1 MERTESWNRSK
12 NIITEMMK
20 QREIMLVEDDES
32 LGFLI
37 KDSLDAHG
45 WKVKH
50 YSSGEQ
56 GLTAFH
62 NNQFDLCILDIM
74 LPQQDGISLATE
86 IRKYNQQVP
95 IVFLTAKSQTEDRIR
110 GFQSGADDYVCKPFS
125 IEEFKYRLEAI
136 LKRSHDDESTNKYS
150 VLKLANT
157 TLDIHNLLLNANGTT
172 TRLTHK
178 ECKLLQL
185 FLRHAGKLIE
195 REVFLK
201 SIWEDDGFFVARS
214 MDVFISKLRKYLSA
228 DKQLR
233 IENIRGVGYILKT
246 GRE

>member
-1 MERTESWNRSK
+1 
-12 NIITEMMK
+12 MK

-45 WKVKH
+45 WKVNL
-50 YSSGEQ
+50 YPTGEK

-62 NNQFDLCILDIM
+62 SHRFDLCILDIM
-74 LPQQDGISLATE
+74 LPQKDGFTLATE

-136 LKRSHDDESTNKYS
+136 LKRTHEDSQPTKTS
-150 VLKLANT
+150 VLIVSNS
-157 TLDIHNLLLNANGTT
+157 TLDIHNLLLDSNGTV

-185 FLRHAGKLIE
+185 FFRHAGKVIE

-214 MDVFISKLRKYLSA
+214 MDVFVSKLRKYLKA
-228 DKQLR
+228 DNHLR
-233 IENIRGVGYILKT
+233 IENIRGVGYILK
-246 GRE
+246 EV

>member
-1 MERTESWNRSK
+1 
-12 NIITEMMK
+12 MK

-45 WKVKH
+45 WNVNL
-50 YSSGEQ
+50 YPTGEK

-62 NNQFDLCILDIM
+62 SHHFDLCILDVM
-74 LPQQDGISLATE
+74 LPLKDGFTLATE

-125 IEEFKYRLEAI
+125 IEEFKYRIEAI
-136 LKRSHDDESTNKYS
+136 LKRSNEDQSSNKIS
-150 VLKLANT
+150 VLKISKS
-157 TLDIHNLLLNANGTT
+157 TLDIHNLLLDSNGVV

-178 ECKLLQL
+178 ECKLLQM
-185 FLRHAGKLIE
+185 FFRHSGKLIE

-214 MDVFISKLRKYLSA
+214 MDVFISKLRKYLKP
-228 DKQLR
+228 DGQLK
-233 IENIRGVGYILKT
+233 IENIRGVGYILK
-246 GRE
+246 E

>member
-1 MERTESWNRSK
+1 
-12 NIITEMMK
+12 MK
-20 QREIMLVEDDES
+20 QRAIMLVEDDES

-37 KDSLDAHG
+37 KDSLDSYG
-45 WKVKH
+45 WKVNL

-62 NNQFDLCILDIM
+62 SNCFDLCILDIM
-74 LPQQDGISLATE
+74 LPQKDGITLATE

-110 GFQSGADDYVCKPFS
+110 GFQCGADDYVCKPFS

-136 LKRSHDDESTNKYS
+136 LKRTNEDS
-150 VLKLANT
+150 SCTALPILKVSKS
-157 TLDIHNLLLNANGTT
+157 TLDVHNLLVNSNGVV

-185 FLRHAGKLIE
+185 FFRHAGKLIE

-214 MDVFISKLRKYLSA
+214 MDVFISKLRKYLKP
-228 DKQLR
+228 DNQLR
-233 IENIRGVGYILKT
+233 IENIRGVGYLLKEV
-246 GRE
+246 GVVNL